1 MGRLLGGG
9 YEPPRFSKLS
19 QYGVACWPMRWQPR
33 LEVQGRKRSTRSD
46 TVDTRRD
53 DPARPF
59 FYMIACS
66 FAAVATRF
74 GTLRSFLN
82 YPPDGYA
89 PKFRQFFAA

>member
-46 TVDTRRD
+46 TVDMRRD
-53 DPARPF
+53 DPDRHLC
-59 FYMIACS
+59 YVIAFV
-66 FAAVATRF
+66 FAAVTTKF
-74 GTLRSFLN
+74 GT
-82 YPPDGYA
+82 
-89 PKFRQFFAA
+89 